1 MREAA
6 AIRGRGSARGLG
18 LARGLALAFF
28 LLLILAPFAV
38 MLLTAVKPLGEVATH
53 PLLPATW
60 QPENLLGVWSSDG
73 GALARFFRN
82 SLVLAFGSTLLTLA
96 FALPAAYALARLPV
110 PGKRVFRQAL
120 LATQMFAPIVVV
132 VSLYRLAA
140 NMGQTDSLGALVV
153 MNAAYSMAFAVWLL
167 TAYLAAVPEDM
178 EEAAR
183 IDGCSRLSAFTRV
196 ILPVAGPGVVTTVVF
211 VFIAAWNEFVLAF
224 TFHSSPG
231 KQPLTVGLFG
241 FASAYAPRWNLLM
254 AGSLW
259 AILPVVLLFAFI
271 ENHLAEGLTAG
282 AVK

>member
-1 MREAA
+1 MRSTQ
-6 AIRGRGSARGLG
+6 RGAGRIAEKAVWGAG
-18 LARGLALAFF
+18 LAFF
-28 LLLILAPFAV
+28 LLIILAPFAV
-38 MLLTAVKPLGEVATH
+38 MLLTTMKPLGEVAAH

-60 QPENLLGVWSSDG
+60 QPQNLLAVWSSDG
-73 GALARFFRN
+73 GALQTFFRN

-96 FALPAAYALARLPV
+96 LALPAAYALARLPV
-110 PGKRVFRQAL
+110 PGAKVFRQAL

-140 NMGQTDSLGALVV
+140 NMGQTDNLGALIV

-183 IDGCSRLSAFTRV
+183 IDGCSRLGAFTRV
-196 ILPVAGPGVVTTVVF
+196 ILPVARPGVVTTVAF

-224 TFHSSPG
+224 TFLSSAQN
-231 KQPLTVGLFG
+231 KPLTVGLYG

-259 AILPVVLLFAFI
+259 AILPVIVLFALI
-271 ENHLAEGLTAG
+271 EGHLAEGLTAG

>member
-1 MREAA
+1 MRA
-6 AIRGRGSARGLG
+6 GRARPAGERLGWARG
-18 LARGLALAFF
+18 AALAFF

-60 QPENLLGVWSSDG
+60 RPGNLLSVWTADG
-73 GALARFFRN
+73 GALMTFYRN

-96 FALPAAYALARLPV
+96 LALPAAYALARLPV
-110 PGKRVFRQAL
+110 PGARYFRQAL

-140 NMGQTDSLGALVV
+140 NLGQTDNLGALIV

-224 TFHSSPG
+224 TFLSSAQN
-231 KQPLTVGLFG
+231 KPLTVGLYD

-271 ENHLAEGLTAG
+271 EGRLAEGLTAG

>member
-1 MREAA
+1 MKRRQAHSTH
-6 AIRGRGSARGLG
+6 RRLG
-18 LARGLALAFF
+18 LARGLALAVF
-28 LLLILAPFAV
+28 LAIIVAPFAV
-38 MLLTAVKPLGEVATH
+38 MFLTAVKPLSEVATH

-60 QPENLLGVWSSDG
+60 QPGNLLSVWSADG
-73 GALARFFRN
+73 GALATFFRN
-82 SLVLAFGSTLLTLA
+82 SLILAVGSTLLTLA
-96 FALPAAYALARLPV
+96 LALPAAYALARLPV
-110 PGKRVFRQAL
+110 PGAKYFRQAL

-140 NMGQTDSLGALVV
+140 NMGQTDSLGALIVL
-153 MNAAYSMAFAVWLL
+153 NTAYSMAFAVWLL

-183 IDGCSRLSAFTRV
+183 MDGCSRLSAFTRV

-224 TFHSSPG
+224 TFLSSAQY
-231 KQPLTVGLFG
+231 KPLTVGLYG

-271 ENHLAEGLTAG
+271 EKNLAEGLTAG